1 MRVSVPFILLLVK
14 LPIFVALSFY
24 ERISTAQMIEDLAGV
39 PGAGR
44 AAAMS
49 VFLNTTHRG
58 GEYVW
63 DTGTSDIMT
72 E

>member
-1 MRVSVPFILLLVK
+1 MRVSVPFILLLEK
-14 LPIFVALSFY
+14 LPIFVTLSFY
-24 ERISTAQMIEDLAGV
+24 ERISTAERIEDLAGV

-49 VFLNTTHRG
+49 VFPNTIHPG

-63 DTGTSDIMT
+63 DTSTSDIMT